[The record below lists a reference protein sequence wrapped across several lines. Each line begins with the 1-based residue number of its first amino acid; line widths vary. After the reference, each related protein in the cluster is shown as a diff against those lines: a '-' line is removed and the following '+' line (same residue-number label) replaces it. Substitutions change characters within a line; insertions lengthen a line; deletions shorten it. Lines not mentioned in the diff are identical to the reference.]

1 MRLDNERRGQFARL
15 GVLQLE
21 ERPALRALHERARL
35 GVVRNEQFVFTLWAA
50 CHSGHERQSPFEPLA
65 RSHVAAGQKRS
76 AEWVLKQSTIVGGE
90 KTSACRSTIRFPVVN
105 SFGRSFNRHN
115 R

>member
-1 MRLDNERRGQFARL
+1 MRLDNQRRGQLARL

-50 CHSGHERQSPFEPLA
+50 CHSSHERRSPFEALA
-65 RSHVAAGQKRS
+65 RSQIAAGQKGS
-76 AEWVLKQSTIVGGE
+76 AESVLKQSTIVGE
-90 KTSACRSTIRFPVVN
+90 ERHLHAYRRIRFPMAN
-105 SFGRSFNRHN
+105 
-115 R
+115 